1 LGVLRSSPETGHE
14 KQSAAQRWRFI
25 LVLAIIIGA
34 AIIRSAVATRL
45 DSFTIDEAYHI
56 AAGVSYVKMRDFRVN
71 PEHPPLVKL
80 WVGTVLSLTG
90 FRLGPLRVMHDKPDE
105 RAFTA
110 NAVFQQNDPDAV
122 QRRSRIAM
130 WTLNGLLLM
139 WLAISLRRCF
149 GESVALAAIIFL
161 AIDPTIAAHLP
172 VVMTDLPVA
181 LLSATTIVLATRA
194 FLSWLWTDLAWCS
207 FALGLALATKHSAPV
222 FYIFAGILG
231 AIFAFILP
239 TSIST
244 DSRARR
250 LVKLCG
256 VLVGAW
262 TILWAFYSFRFR
274 ESSSVEEVFNRPLL
288 LKIDDVGSPAYHFV
302 LSVLARTHILPR
314 AYIWGFADT
323 VHAGLEGRAFQQ
335 LAFGHVYYNKAPWY
349 FFPGMIAAKL
359 PIGLGLI
366 ALSGFFLFFR
376 KGYPREWK
384 LPATILIAAALC
396 FFLVLRSGSTYA
408 GVRHALPMVVVLAI
422 LGGMV
427 IATAVHSKGNVL
439 RVFIGLTLLMAL
451 VSALP
456 VLRPWEY
463 FNEIVGGAEKGY
475 LYFDDD
481 GVDLGQRTKELARYY
496 QQVIQPTHEVPF
508 VTYVISPAEK
518 RARGIDWMG
527 ANLSRDESRM
537 NEPTFSGTVLI
548 NARSVSRR
556 LWWDMATIRAATP
569 VVRFGNLLVFRGTF
583 DMRGRVAREL
593 YRSGVSLLFAGKPDP
608 DTAERMLKE
617 SVAAD
622 PTAFFVYIE
631 LGNIYLQRGSRA
643 EAEQA
648 YTSAL
653 EHVPPEASVRRS
665 IQNQIDLLRVQPLQ
679 QIAPLRDPGLE

>member
-1 LGVLRSSPETGHE
+1 VRFEYNPPNCFRVPDAVIPIFEGFLSIPTNSLRRDHE
-14 KQSAAQRWRFI
+14 KQ
-25 LVLAIIIGA
+25 LAIRPRRFVLLLTMIIA
-34 AIIRSAVATRL
+34 VAIVRSAIATRW

-80 WVGTVLSLTG
+80 WVGSQLSMTG
-90 FRLGPLRVMHDKPDE
+90 FRLGPLRVFHDKPDE
-105 RAFTA
+105 RSFTA
-110 NAVFQQNDPDAV
+110 DAVFRQNDPDAV

-130 WTLNGLLLM
+130 WTLNGFLLIA
-139 WLAISLRRCF
+139 LALSLRRCF
-149 GESVALAAIIFL
+149 GESVALGTIVFL

-181 LLSATTIVLATRA
+181 LLSATTVVLATRA
-194 FLSWLWTDLAWCS
+194 FRTWVWPDLVWCS
-207 FALGLALATKHSAPV
+207 LALGLALAAKHSAPV
-222 FYIFAGILG
+222 FYIFVAILG
-231 AIFAFILP
+231 AILTFVAP
-239 TSIST
+239 TSVSL
-244 DSRARR
+244 DSRGRR
-250 LVKLCG
+250 LAKLCG

-262 TILWAFYSFRFR
+262 VILWAFYSFRFR
-274 ESSSVEEVFNRPLL
+274 ESSSIEEVFNRPLL

-422 LGGMV
+422 LGGMA

-537 NEPTFSGTVLI
+537 NEPTF
-548 NARSVSRR
+548 
-556 LWWDMATIRAATP
+556 
-569 VVRFGNLLVFRGTF
+569 
-583 DMRGRVAREL
+583 REQ
-593 YRSGVSLLFAGKPDP
+593 S
-608 DTAERMLKE
+608 
-617 SVAAD
+617 
-622 PTAFFVYIE
+622 
-631 LGNIYLQRGSRA
+631 
-643 EAEQA
+643 
-648 YTSAL
+648 
-653 EHVPPEASVRRS
+653 
-665 IQNQIDLLRVQPLQ
+665 
-679 QIAPLRDPGLE
+679 